1 MSRKITIAAV
11 LIAGS
16 TLLTGCIGV
25 DATRD
30 SSGGYK
36 QRQYDNESY
45 NYYGNSRDRDHDG
58 VRNSQDRRPDDPRR
72 Y

>member
-1 MSRKITIAAV
+1 MIRKTAIAAS

-16 TLLTGCIGV
+16 SLLTGCIGV
-25 DATRD
+25 DPTRD
-30 SSGGYK
+30 GPYK
-36 QRQYDNESY
+36 QRYYDNESY
-45 NYYGNSRDRDHDG
+45 NYYGNRDRDHDG